1 VEQSLCYAHGCSKL
15 SDSCA
20 TQLLK
25 SSLSTFSESWV
36 TWFLKFW
43 IWAVC
48 SLCLWQVLWWLTLTF
63 TTSQWLVKW
72 PQGSFLLLCRTT
84 YQSIAFVA
92 EAVVFIYLGLS
103 FMHYVTSYTISLG
116 FFGLELLVCIISRLT
131 AIFVLA
137 YTVKLF
143 SKWILT
149 ANEMAIISTAGTIRG
164 SVAFAL
170 ILTV

>member
-1 VEQSLCYAHGCSKL
+1 
-15 SDSCA
+15 
-20 TQLLK
+20 
-25 SSLSTFSESWV
+25 
-36 TWFLKFW
+36 
-43 IWAVC
+43 
-48 SLCLWQVLWWLTLTF
+48 
-63 TTSQWLVKW
+63 
-72 PQGSFLLLCRTT
+72 
-84 YQSIAFVA
+84 
-92 EAVVFIYLGLS
+92 
-103 FMHYVTSYTISLG
+103 MHYVTSYTISLG